1 MTCGLNPLSLDQLNS
16 IKVVWEGEMFEKLIW
31 VISEV
36 RPVGQTGVECW
47 LAAAVSSSEGEK
59 PSQTDQQTGGE
70 RDTVIC
76 CAYGVMRKQ
85 HHRL

>member
-1 MTCGLNPLSLDQLNS
+1 
-16 IKVVWEGEMFEKLIW
+16 MFEKLIW

-59 PSQTDQQTGGE
+59 PSQTDQQTGGGE

-76 CAYGVMRKQ
+76 CAFGVMRKQ